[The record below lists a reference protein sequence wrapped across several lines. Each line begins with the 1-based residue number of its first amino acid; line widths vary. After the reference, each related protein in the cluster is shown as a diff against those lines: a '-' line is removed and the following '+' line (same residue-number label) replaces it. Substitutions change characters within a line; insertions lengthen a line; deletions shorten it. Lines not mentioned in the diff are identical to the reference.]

1 MLPRHSVT
9 SRTPADGPKDPISPR
24 LSPRICYAAG
34 PVGRGNVGD
43 QFFVSYSSVDGS
55 EFALSLADKLAAGP
69 PPYAAWVDKRKLQPG
84 REDWDDQVVKAA
96 TRHP

>member
-1 MLPRHSVT
+1 MGRK
-9 SRTPADGPKDPISPR
+9 TPSPR
-24 LSPRICYAAG
+24 GSHPEYA
-34 PVGRGNVGD
+34 GRQGRRERQRGD

-55 EFALSLADKLAAGP
+55 EFALRLADELAVGP
-69 PPYAAWVDKRKLQPG
+69 PPYTAWVDRREFQPG